1 MEGNDTN
8 GERDRAETDGRG
20 AETDGRGAETDGR
33 SVATDDRQSE
43 REAETE

>member
-8 GERDRAETDGRG
+8 GERDR